1 MNFKNKTQI
10 SLIMFCV
17 FNIGLIIFLIY
28 PLISDIRKNSQELI
42 SAKKDLI
49 MFEAKIRNLEEFNA
63 TYSELEPNFKKAF
76 NLFINSK
83 APVRFMESLEKISQD
98 CQLQTEIF
106 PVHISSGKEYKW
118 SFLPL
123 RITSVGY
130 FPNFL
135 KFLKKI
141 EYSPYLIEIESL
153 NISRLTEK
161 EIELKEFENLVL
173 GGIKTTLTI
182 KVFTQQEQ

>member
-10 SLIMFCV
+10 FLIMFCV
-17 FNIGLIIFLIY
+17 FNMALIVFLIY
-28 PLISDIRKNSQELI
+28 PLVLDIRKNSQELI
-42 SAKKDLI
+42 SARKDLI
-49 MFEAKIRNLEEFNA
+49 VFEEKIRNLEKFNT
-63 TYSELEPNFKKAF
+63 TYSELEPNFEKAF
-76 NLFINSK
+76 NLFIDIK

-106 PVHISSGKEYKW
+106 PVQTSSTREDKW

-123 RITSVGY
+123 NITSVGH

-153 NISRLTEK
+153 NIKRFTEK
-161 EIELKEFENLVL
+161 EIESAELENLVF
-173 GGIKTTLTI
+173 GGVKTTLNI

>member
-1 MNFKNKTQI
+1 MNFKNKTQT

-17 FNIGLIIFLIY
+17 FNIGLIVFLIY
-28 PLISDIRKNSQELI
+28 PIISDIRKNSQELI

-49 MFEAKIRNLEEFNA
+49 VFEAKIRNLEEFNT
-63 TYSELEPNFKKAF
+63 TYPELEPNFEKAF
-76 NLFINSK
+76 NLFIDPK

-98 CQLQTEIF
+98 CELQTEIF
-106 PVHISSGKEYKW
+106 PVQISRTQEDKW

-141 EYSPYLIEIESL
+141 EYSPYLVEIESL
-153 NISRLTEK
+153 NIKRFTER
-161 EIELKEFENLVL
+161 EIESKEFENLMLRSV
-173 GGIKTTLTI
+173 KTTLNI
-182 KVFTQQEQ
+182 KVFTQQKQ

>member
-1 MNFKNKTQI
+1 MNFQNKTQT
-10 SLIMFCV
+10 SLIIFCIL
-17 FNIGLIIFLIY
+17 NIGLIVFLIY

-49 MFEAKIRNLEEFNA
+49 VFEAKIRNLEEFNT
-63 TYSELEPNFKKAF
+63 TYSELEPNFEKAF
-76 NLFINSK
+76 NLFIDPK

-98 CQLQTEIF
+98 CQLQTEIL
-106 PVHISSGKEYKW
+106 PIQISRAKEDKR

-123 RITSVGY
+123 KITSVGY

-153 NISRLTEK
+153 NIKRLTEK
-161 EIELKEFENLVL
+161 EIESKEFENLVL
-173 GGIKTTLTI
+173 GNVKTILNI

>member
-1 MNFKNKTQI
+1 MNFKNKTQV
-10 SLIMFCV
+10 SLIIFCV

-28 PLISDIRKNSQELI
+28 PLVLDIRKNSQELI
-42 SAKKDLI
+42 SIQKDFI
-49 MFEAKIRNLEEFNA
+49 MFEAKIRNIEEFN
-63 TYSELEPNFKKAF
+63 TIYSEFEPNFEKAF
-76 NLFINSK
+76 NLFIDPK

-98 CQLQTEIF
+98 CQLETEIL
-106 PVHISSGKEYKW
+106 PIQISKVKEDKW

-153 NISRLTEK
+153 NIKRLTEK
-161 EIELKEFENLVL
+161 QVESKEFENLVSSSV
-173 GGIKTTLTI
+173 KTTLNI
-182 KVFTQQEQ
+182 KVFIQ

>member
-1 MNFKNKTQI
+1 MNFKNKTQT

-17 FNIGLIIFLIY
+17 LNIGLIAFLIY

-42 SAKKDLI
+42 SAKKDFI
-49 MFEAKIRNLEEFNA
+49 VFEAKIRNLEEFNT
-63 TYSELEPNFKKAF
+63 TYLELEPNFEKAF
-76 NLFINSK
+76 NLFIDPK

-98 CQLQTEIF
+98 CQMQTEIL
-106 PVHISSGKEYKW
+106 PVQISRVKEDQW

-123 RITSVGY
+123 KITSVGY

-141 EYSPYLIEIESL
+141 EYSPYLIEIQSL
-153 NISRLTEK
+153 SINGLTER
-161 EIELKEFENLVL
+161 EIKSKEFENLVF
-173 GGIKTTLTI
+173 GGVRTTLDI

>member
-1 MNFKNKTQI
+1 MNFKNKTQT

-17 FNIGLIIFLIY
+17 LNIGLIAFLIY
-28 PLISDIRKNSQELI
+28 PLVSDIRKNSQELI

-49 MFEAKIRNLEEFNA
+49 VFEAKIRNLEEFNT
-63 TYSELEPNFKKAF
+63 TYSELEPNFEKAF
-76 NLFINSK
+76 NLFIDPK

-98 CQLQTEIF
+98 CQMQTEIF
-106 PVHISSGKEYKW
+106 PVQTSRVREDRW

-123 RITSVGY
+123 KITSVGY

-153 NISRLTEK
+153 RINGLTER
-161 EIELKEFENLVL
+161 EIESKEFENLVF
-173 GGIKTTLTI
+173 GGVRTTLDI
-182 KVFTQQEQ
+182 KVFTQQEE

>member
-17 FNIGLIIFLIY
+17 LNIGFIIFLIY
-28 PLISDIRKNSQELI
+28 PFISDIRKNSQELI
-42 SAKKDLI
+42 SAQKDLI
-49 MFEAKIRNLEEFNA
+49 VFEAKIRNLEEFN
-63 TYSELEPNFKKAF
+63 TIHSELEPNFEKAF
-76 NLFINSK
+76 DLFIDPK

-98 CQLQTEIF
+98 CQLQTEIL
-106 PVHISSGKEYKW
+106 PIQISKVKEDKW

-123 RITSVGY
+123 KITSAGS

-141 EYSPYLIEIESL
+141 EYSPYLIEIEGLS
-153 NISRLTEK
+153 IKRFIEK
-161 EIELKEFENLVL
+161 QVESEEFENLVL
-173 GGIKTTLTI
+173 WGVRTTLNI
-182 KVFTQQEQ
+182 KVFTQQE